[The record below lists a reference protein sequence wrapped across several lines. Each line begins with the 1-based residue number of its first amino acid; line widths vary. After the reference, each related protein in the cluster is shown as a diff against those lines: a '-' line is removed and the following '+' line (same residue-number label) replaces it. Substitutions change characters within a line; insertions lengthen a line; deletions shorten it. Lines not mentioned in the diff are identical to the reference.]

1 MCCCKLPF
9 QFIIRLKAEGLPVP
23 LDHVYV
29 SFLEK
34 HIVKVNTQRCLR
46 TSSSDVFSTPAN
58 STKGGFGGFSQ
69 QQLQSHL
76 LIMTTPPIKELDY
89 RTSISTFSSNEGLVP
104 PNISRGISAGGR
116 TQQAPPQHH
125 ASFTDKPRGILVAHL
140 AEHSSSV
147 IKITP
152 LTTFKGLFATASRDD
167 VRIWDAEKIEG
178 RNVANRSRCNIRLP
192 GEKTVNNITY
202 AAGANIIGVADDQ
215 TLYGFR

>member
-1 MCCCKLPF
+1 MSAF
-9 QFIIRLKAEGLPVP
+9 PVTG
-23 LDHVYV
+23 
-29 SFLEK
+29 SK
-34 HIVKVNTQRCLR
+34 
-46 TSSSDVFSTPAN
+46 N
-58 STKGGFGGFSQ
+58 SFGGFTQ

-89 RTSISTFSSNEGLVP
+89 RASISTFSTNDGIVAHLPGSNA
-104 PNISRGISAGGR
+104 SRALGGGSFR
-116 TQQAPPQHH
+116 NQQAPPQHH